1 MSTSFKVNVMLS
13 GTDLNYAYAREFEQ
27 HIAKPAAQQK
37 QSLPSPEQPRQPPI
51 TPPAPAPPAQPEAVP
66 LPAPLPSNMDSPLL
80 TSDEKLYLLSSE
92 LKRQRDMLH
101 QQSNAQ
107 PGYVDKMWTKKRDVL
122 RLVMFTFVF
131 MLALSFHWVAKHYL
145 KAHLEANLLSP
156 GKEFL
161 LRAAYPLA
169 ILFIVWNLRVF
180 NK

>member
-1 MSTSFKVNVMLS
+1 MLS

-37 QSLPSPEQPRQPPI
+37 NQAAAPDQPPKPAI
-51 TPPAPAPPAQPEAVP
+51 STAGPMVPPQPESIP
-66 LPAPLPSNMDSPLL
+66 IPAPLPSNLESPLL

-92 LKRQRDMLH
+92 LKRQRDMLQ
-101 QQSNAQ
+101 QQSTAQQ

-131 MLALSFHWVAKHYL
+131 MLALSFHWVTKHYL

-161 LRAAYPLA
+161 LRASYPIA
-169 ILFIVWNLRVF
+169 VLFIVWNLRVF